1 MSLFMQDTFFKNFD
15 IIKKYFYWAPDL
27 CYNTGRS
34 FLNGEFT
41 IQVQHMPEMV
51 IKKGFI
57 AKVKEVLR
65 IPEKLYL
72 DLQALKN

>member
-1 MSLFMQDTFFKNFD
+1 MEIF
-15 IIKKYFYWAPDL
+15 W
-27 CYNTGRS
+27 
-34 FLNGEFT
+34 
-41 IQVQHMPEMV
+41 QHMPEMV

-72 DLQALKN
+72 DPQALKN